1 MAAVCHIC
9 CVTEDFFLPPQCHIS
24 AGHWLFTTPTS
35 HRRRQM
41 LLAEQTPGSL
51 PGVWRAA
58 HCPAW
63 RNTPCTSTE
72 WPILWWYPRQHRHK
86 ASFPEIPSGKC
97 NDKIGFIYLFTYLP
111 IYLFYLFTQITH
123 YALLQ
128 LMLRDQCCRDQF
140 PLQSHGRGGQT
151 LPSNK
156 FPPCPEELQMIMSF
170 HKFPQ
175 TPGNIQFHK
184 NVIPMSRKQWIF
196 PFLS

>member
-1 MAAVCHIC
+1 MVAAVCHIC

-111 IYLFYLFTQITH
+111 ILPIYSNYTLCLVTADVKRPVLQGSIPSAVPWQGRADPSQQQIPS
-123 YALLQ
+123 L
-128 LMLRDQCCRDQF
+128 
-140 PLQSHGRGGQT
+140 SRGDA
-151 LPSNK
+151 NDNV
-156 FPPCPEELQMIMSF
+156 
-170 HKFPQ
+170 FPQ
-175 TPGNIQFHK
+175 VSTD
-184 NVIPMSRKQWIF
+184 SRQY
-196 PFLS
+196 PVP